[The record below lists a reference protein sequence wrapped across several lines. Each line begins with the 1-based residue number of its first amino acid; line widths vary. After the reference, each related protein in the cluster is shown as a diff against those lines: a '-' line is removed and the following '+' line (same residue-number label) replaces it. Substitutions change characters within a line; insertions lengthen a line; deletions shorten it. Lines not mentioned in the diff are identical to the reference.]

1 MSDESETDLAHLREA
16 TDHGDRLE
24 KATEEVDRAELQESV
39 TEYLVEIEDGD
50 RQKTVSVWDGEIAA
64 LLSALED
71 HPEEMTRVGNALRE
85 TLDSDSD
92 TDTDTNDDVGRSE
105 IIRLALRVGLREAT
119 PEDIEIV
126 RKAVRDY
133 ATRRL

>member
-1 MSDESETDLAHLREA
+1 MSDESEADLAHLREA

-24 KATEEVDRAELQESV
+24 KATEEVDRAEFQESV

-119 PEDIEIV
+119 PEDIETV

>member
-24 KATEEVDRAELQESV
+24 KATEEVDRAEFQESV

-85 TLDSDSD
+85 TFDS
-92 TDTDTNDDVGRSE
+92 DTDTNDDVGRSE

>member
-24 KATEEVDRAELQESV
+24 KATEEVDRAEFQESV

-64 LLSALED
+64 LLTALED

-92 TDTDTNDDVGRSE
+92 TDTDDDVGRSE

-119 PEDIEIV
+119 PEDIETV

>member
-85 TLDSDSD
+85 TLDSD
-92 TDTDTNDDVGRSE
+92 TDTNDDVGRSE

-119 PEDIEIV
+119 PEDIETV

>member
-24 KATEEVDRAELQESV
+24 KATEEVDRAEFQESV

-50 RQKTVSVWDGEIAA
+50 QQKTVSVWDGEIAA
-64 LLSALED
+64 LLTALED

-92 TDTDTNDDVGRSE
+92 TDDDVGRSE

>member
-1 MSDESETDLAHLREA
+1 MSDESEADLAHLREA

-24 KATEEVDRAELQESV
+24 KATEEVDRAEFQESV
-39 TEYLVEIEDGD
+39 TEYLAEIEDGD

-85 TLDSDSD
+85 TLDSD
-92 TDTDTNDDVGRSE
+92 TDTDDDVGRSE

-119 PEDIEIV
+119 PEDIETV

>member
-24 KATEEVDRAELQESV
+24 KATEEVDRAEFQESV

-85 TLDSDSD
+85 TLDSD

-119 PEDIEIV
+119 PEDIETV

>member
-24 KATEEVDRAELQESV
+24 KATEEVDRAEFQESV
-39 TEYLVEIEDGD
+39 TEYLAEIEDGD

-85 TLDSDSD
+85 TLNSDSD
-92 TDTDTNDDVGRSE
+92 DDVGRSE

>member
-24 KATEEVDRAELQESV
+24 KATEEVDRAEFQESV

-50 RQKTVSVWDGEIAA
+50 QQKTVSVWDGEIAA
-64 LLSALED
+64 LLTALED

-92 TDTDTNDDVGRSE
+92 TDTDDDVGRSE

>member
-1 MSDESETDLAHLREA
+1 MSDESEADLAHLREA

-24 KATEEVDRAELQESV
+24 KATEEVDRAEFQESV
-39 TEYLVEIEDGD
+39 TEYLAEIEDGD

-85 TLDSDSD
+85 TLDSD
-92 TDTDTNDDVGRSE
+92 TDTDDDVGRSE

>member
-85 TLDSDSD
+85 TLDSDTDSD
-92 TDTDTNDDVGRSE
+92 TDDDVARSE

>member
-24 KATEEVDRAELQESV
+24 KATEEVDRAEFQESV
-39 TEYLVEIEDGD
+39 TEYLAEIEDGD

-85 TLDSDSD
+85 TLDSD
-92 TDTDTNDDVGRSE
+92 TDTNDDVGRSE

>member
-24 KATEEVDRAELQESV
+24 KATEEVDRAEFQESV
-39 TEYLVEIEDGD
+39 TEYLAEIEDGD

-85 TLDSDSD
+85 TLDSD
-92 TDTDTNDDVGRSE
+92 TDTDDDVGRSE

>member
-64 LLSALED
+64 LLTALED

-85 TLDSDSD
+85 TFDSD
-92 TDTDTNDDVGRSE
+92 TDTDDDVGRSE

-119 PEDIEIV
+119 PEDIEII

>member
-24 KATEEVDRAELQESV
+24 KATEEVDRAEFQESV

-85 TLDSDSD
+85 TLDSD
-92 TDTDTNDDVGRSE
+92 TDTDDDVGRSE

-119 PEDIEIV
+119 PEDIETV

>member
-24 KATEEVDRAELQESV
+24 KATEEVDRAEFQESV
-39 TEYLVEIEDGD
+39 TEYLAEIEDGD

-85 TLDSDSD
+85 TLDSDTD
-92 TDTDTNDDVGRSE
+92 TDTDDDVGRSE

-119 PEDIEIV
+119 PEDIETV